1 MDLAIDLARSV
12 FGHRWDLWLVILSA
26 LLLAW
31 FELRARARRLQ
42 GFHAWWLPKESRAAT
57 RSPRRAAD
65 PAPTSPKPAIGRRRS

>member
-1 MDLAIDLARSV
+1 MDVVIDIARSV
-12 FGHRWDLWLVILSA
+12 FGHRWDMWLVILSA
-26 LLLAW
+26 LVLAW

-65 PAPTSPKPAIGRRRS
+65 QAANSPKPAARRRS